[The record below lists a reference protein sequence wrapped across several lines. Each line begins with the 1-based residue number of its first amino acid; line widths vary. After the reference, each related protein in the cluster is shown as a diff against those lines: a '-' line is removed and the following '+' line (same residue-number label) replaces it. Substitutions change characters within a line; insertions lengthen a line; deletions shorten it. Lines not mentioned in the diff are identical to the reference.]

1 VLKCK
6 IAGVIILAVF
16 TESIINLLKEDIV
29 SDGLTRNRKKQKN
42 RVFIGGGL
50 TSGELL
56 EESPE
61 LTERI
66 FSF

>member
-1 VLKCK
+1 M
-6 IAGVIILAVF
+6 F
-16 TESIINLLKEDIV
+16 TESIRNLLKEDIV

-42 RVFIGGGL
+42 WVFIVEDL
-50 TSGELL
+50 TSGQLL

-66 FSF
+66 FAF